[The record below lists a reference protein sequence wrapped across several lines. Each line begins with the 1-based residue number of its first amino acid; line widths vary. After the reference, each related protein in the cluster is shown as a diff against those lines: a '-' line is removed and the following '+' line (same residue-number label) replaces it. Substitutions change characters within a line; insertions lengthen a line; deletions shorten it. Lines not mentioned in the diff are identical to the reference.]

1 MRSSILDSNSAAWA
15 YSKALMAICAIVII
29 SLEVSADFLLKHYS
43 PTYARISQQY
53 SAALKVRPSA
63 PGEPASVLIVGNS
76 LLLHGVKV
84 DDLRELTS
92 SKMRIYPIFLEGTG
106 YYDWFYG
113 LRRLFREGAKPDVV
127 ILGVGVSYFLTN
139 SVREDYTPMVFFD
152 ARDAWAAASDMHLD
166 RTARSNLLLAH
177 SSVFWDTRSAIRTQV
192 LNHVVP
198 HLQDLFSLINPY
210 PSAPDGRKLDG
221 IAIPRLKRLR
231 ALCEASGVKLILL
244 VPPTLSSKS
253 AVDEMAEAAR
263 TTGVDVSVPIDP
275 TTLSAKFYEPDG
287 MHLNGE
293 GAALFTAALARDL
306 PGRVATANTV
316 ASHLRPRTSDIY
328 SASEKGNHR

>member
-1 MRSSILDSNSAAWA
+1 
-15 YSKALMAICAIVII
+15 
-29 SLEVSADFLLKHYS
+29 
-43 PTYARISQQY
+43 
-53 SAALKVRPSA
+53 
-63 PGEPASVLIVGNS
+63 
-76 LLLHGVKV
+76 
-84 DDLRELTS
+84 
-92 SKMRIYPIFLEGTG
+92 
-106 YYDWFYG
+106 
-113 LRRLFREGAKPDVV
+113 
-127 ILGVGVSYFLTN
+127 
-139 SVREDYTPMVFFD
+139 MVFFD

-166 RTARSNLLLAH
+166 RTARSSLILAH

-210 PSAPDGRKLDG
+210 PSAPDARQLDA

-231 ALCEASGVKLILL
+231 ALCEANGVKLILL

-253 AVDEMAEAAR
+253 AVEEMAEAAR

-293 GAALFTAALARDL
+293 GASLFTAALAKDL

-328 SASEKGNHR
+328 SAAEKGNHR